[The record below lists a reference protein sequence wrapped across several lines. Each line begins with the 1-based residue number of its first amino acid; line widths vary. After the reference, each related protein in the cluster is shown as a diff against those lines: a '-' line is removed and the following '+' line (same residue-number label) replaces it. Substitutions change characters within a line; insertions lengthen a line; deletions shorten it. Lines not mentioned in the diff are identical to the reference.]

1 MGGFPD
7 LSELAGW
14 GKITNAQWRRGD
26 LTTTPTFTGGFFAA
40 YYKVLKIISE
50 ETRLVGWEF
59 LV

>member
-1 MGGFPD
+1 MGKNYA
-7 LSELAGW
+7 SSSM
-14 GKITNAQWRRGD
+14 RRMR
-26 LTTTPTFTGGFFAA
+26 FSAA